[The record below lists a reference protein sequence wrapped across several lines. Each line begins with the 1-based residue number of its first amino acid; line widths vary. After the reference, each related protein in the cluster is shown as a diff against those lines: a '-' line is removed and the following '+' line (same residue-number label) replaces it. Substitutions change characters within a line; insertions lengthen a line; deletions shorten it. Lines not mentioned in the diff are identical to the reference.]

1 MILNKPSYQLP
12 FEYLLDNQNYYY
24 IDCSNYHIL
33 PGLHEYKELCDN
45 NNYILLID
53 NSVEGW
59 KSLVDDIYE
68 YLVIPYDWEEN
79 NIMLISGDADIVSY
93 VDYVAKKLNK
103 KPIRSLWSN
112 RFEVM
117 IANQI
122 DANLRYDR
130 REFKTWEK
138 RSEANFIKTYLCLNR
153 RWRLHRPA
161 LVALLGVKGILEKG
175 HVSLST
181 ADQTLNWEDVIPG
194 LSRIHRSNSE
204 ICNIFTN
211 QTDIIY
217 KIPKLSLDRP
227 TLEETTLFN
236 LEQLLCPF
244 YEQSLISVVT
254 ETNFYTNF
262 YNKIVHEGTRFFS
275 EKTFKPIAHKHPF
288 ILVSVPNCLNIL
300 KQIGYQTF
308 HPFIDESYD
317 NEHDDSIRLLKIVNE
332 IERISKFTKE
342 EVKEFVKQ
350 TMPICEYNYKLLLTK
365 SQIK

>member
-1 MILNKPSYQLP
+1 MIFNKPLYQLP
-12 FEYLLDNQNYYY
+12 FEHLLDNQNYYY

-53 NSVEGW
+53 NSFEGW

-68 YLVIPYDWEEN
+68 YLITPYDWKEDS
-79 NIMLISGDADIVSY
+79 IMLVSGDADIVSY
-93 VDYVAKKLNK
+93 VASVAKRFNK
-103 KPIRSLWSN
+103 KPIRSLWAR
-112 RFEVM
+112 RFEIM

-122 DANLRYDR
+122 DANLR
-130 REFKTWEK
+130 FN
-138 RSEANFIKTYLCLNR
+138 RSEFETWSNRADANFEKTYLCLNR

-161 LVALLGVKGILEKG
+161 LVALMGIKGLLDKG
-175 HVSLST
+175 YVSLSS
-181 ADQTLNWEDVIPG
+181 ADYNLNWEDVIPG
-194 LSRIHRSNSE
+194 LSQIHKSNTE
-204 ICNIFTN
+204 IHDLFTN
-211 QTDIIY
+211 HADTIY

-244 YEQSLISVVT
+244 YQQSLLSVIT

-288 ILVSVPNCLNIL
+288 ILVSVPKCLSL
-300 KQIGYQTF
+300 LRQIGYQTF

-317 NEHDDSIRLLKIVNE
+317 EELDDSVRLLKIVKE
-332 IERISKFTKE
+332 IERLSKFTKDE
-342 EVKEFVKQ
+342 IKQFVDQ
-350 TMPICEYNYKLLLTK
+350 TMPICEHNYKLLLAK
-365 SQIK
+365 SQVK